1 MKIFDEKNPRHI
13 QILKEEIIRA
23 KQILKEYNE
32 SDLWKNLSIDVRKAA
47 LMSVDDDMGPDF
59 ADEYANTE
67 WMQLPD
73 VITNRIDLNRFE
85 IPDNINPMALANF
98 IQQNASKLP
107 NVAWYQASV
116 GPKLRTDQIVKLLQ
130 SGLTST
136 KYLTKDIIGHILS
149 STPDIT
155 IDYKQLIDSSDSASF
170 TPISP
175 QGSGTIGGATKN
187 KDWRGGMYTGD

>member
-23 KQILKEYNE
+23 KRILKEYNE
-32 SDLWKNLSIDVRKAA
+32 NEIWKNLSKDVRRTA

-59 ADEYANTE
+59 ADEYADTE

-73 VITNRIDLNRFE
+73 VITNRLDLDKFN
-85 IPDNINPMALANF
+85 IPDNINPMALADF
-98 IQQNASKLP
+98 IQQNSSKLP
-107 NVAWYQASV
+107 KDAWYQASV

-136 KYLTKDIIGHILS
+136 KTLTKDIVAHMLATANII
-149 STPDIT
+149 DI
-155 IDYKQLIDSSDSASF
+155 DFNQLIDKSGNGSSF
-170 TPISP
+170 SP
-175 QGSGTIGGATKN
+175 VSSPIGGPSKN